1 MPATFHNGI
10 GGKLTSG
17 SSPAVDFA
25 VLDWSFTTTN
35 RLAEVTHSG
44 SLGYAEF
51 ITSVTEGS
59 GSANCLWDSTSIP
72 DFGSPG
78 ALEPFRGITGATDI
92 VVLKLYCGNST
103 KFYSFNAVIESL
115 AVTSNATGDA
125 VKFSVNFKATGTITT
140 PV

>member
-17 SSPAVDFA
+17 AIDFA

-44 SLGYAEF
+44 SAGYAEY
-51 ITSVTEGS
+51 ITTVTEGS
-59 GSANCLWDSTSIP
+59 GSANCVWDSTNIP
-72 DFGSPG
+72 DSGTPG
-78 ALEPFRGITGATDI
+78 PLEPFRGINGGSDTVA
-92 VVLKLYCGNST
+92 LKLYCGNST
-103 KFYSFNAVIESL
+103 KYYSFNAVIESL

-125 VKFSVNFKATGTITT
+125 VKFSVNFKATGTITPPT
-140 PV
+140 